1 MHRRPGAAVIMTV
14 VDAAVLAL
22 TGGVPPIS
30 HSSIRSSRA
39 VNDRV
44 FCTVL

>member
-1 MHRRPGAAVIMTV
+1 MHRRPGAAVIITV
-14 VDAAVLAL
+14 VDAVLAL

-30 HSSIRSSRA
+30 HNSIRSSRA